1 MAIVVHVRLMKTRFK
16 DVDQDD
22 NIGMAKNEARGR
34 VKGAS
39 NADRDILV
47 TVYGEERDGGR
58 RATFVGSRFMM
69 FGVVLRKDDVVGI
82 FPGQPS
88 RVG

>member
-39 NADRDILV
+39 NADS
-47 TVYGEERDGGR
+47 T
-58 RATFVGSRFMM
+58 
-69 FGVVLRKDDVVGI
+69 LR
-82 FPGQPS
+82 
-88 RVG
+88 